1 MMKYISLVLNR
12 SFLLYTLVAAIWLTG
27 CVEEEYTNSPKGTG
41 VNIPFALT
49 IPDVDIPSPISR
61 SMTGAAGGYRED
73 EIKNVDVLVFE
84 ESENTPGQYLFME
97 WKPVSTNITQTLDG
111 GTSAAEFSVA
121 LTPTSRPTYVVL
133 LANRPLGTAAYENI
147 LKGFVKGSTTKA
159 AAMAQMIHSGDP
171 TQWPADGPNDNGK
184 YLPIPMY
191 GEVKVSKLAYAVS
204 IPDINMKRMLARIDI
219 ANSVSNFTVEE
230 VYLVNYNNAGYLSP
244 VWDANGVVDIASGD
258 LNIPVANDKKVGIDP
273 ANYHLVAGNTPYVG
287 NIYTFEASAAVDD
300 AGGNDGAASR
310 KDAVCLIVGG
320 QRTGETSTT
329 YYRVDF
335 TQTGK
340 TGEDVEYLPLLRN
353 HKYIISITEVSGPG
367 YDDKQKAL
375 ESYTVMSNLKMRLI
389 TYDRDKIKD
398 VVYDGQY
405 MLGVS
410 ESDVQL
416 TQYQIDKYVIDVFT
430 DVPSGWKATVASD
443 GDWLKFNGGGNTSTD
458 VITTTGGANGDT
470 SFALRIPYWYHG
482 ITGDART
489 ATITLQAGR
498 LTHVITL
505 TQTMIEPGVIR
516 FVDGYGNEIVDGY
529 VFPLRSDNPNNPEE
543 ALEPQVLYAV
553 FSTPKIAVRRGGGT
567 IFYPNGGLIP
577 ALNTSTSQFFVDR
590 VQAFSIQ
597 PDPLRAGDGGNLY
610 WRTDALNFDLYD
622 EADKYLGNRPLPIIQ
637 QERTFSFRFLAN
649 TATRT
654 FDVDLGAEQYLQL
667 FVNHNWK
674 IAGIEEVS
682 GTELIRSTADTNDN
696 DIFVG
701 RSNADS
707 KMYQSSVVGSD
718 EDDGKG
724 NAVNGRGYDFRLKI
738 IPGKWAEG
746 KTGMIKIDF
755 DNVFYAGSGVLSKYP
770 FRLIMYLNMVS
781 RKLSYTD
788 ASSQPQFYLYPLRF
802 EERKSSE
809 TNKGLQLSAANA
821 AATCAEVGDG
831 WRLPNANELILSYI
845 YRDVLGGVAAGE
857 DSYTSQNI
865 EGWYISETPA
875 SYDYYWSAS
884 TYSDGSGFPLNLA
897 SAASGKK
904 STGDKANFRCV
915 RNGPVSGTK
924 YPYLSGKTIISRD
937 AAGGVQSSV
946 LLGSE
951 SPSQSNKVAPK
962 LEVDLTSSVGNW
974 TTANSVCTAKGWRLP
989 TQREMLLILSMGGGT
1004 IPLTQGTGFS
1014 NTTAWSSG
1022 FQAIAGF
1029 HWTQTLHSGSN
1040 YYAINPSNG
1049 TNGYEQNAWDVAT
1062 GPDWM
1067 NYRCVRT
1074 VN

>member
-1 MMKYISLVLNR
+1 
-12 SFLLYTLVAAIWLTG
+12 
-27 CVEEEYTNSPKGTG
+27 
-41 VNIPFALT
+41 
-49 IPDVDIPSPISR
+49 
-61 SMTGAAGGYRED
+61 
-73 EIKNVDVLVFE
+73 
-84 ESENTPGQYLFME
+84 
-97 WKPVSTNITQTLDG
+97 
-111 GTSAAEFSVA
+111 
-121 LTPTSRPTYVVL
+121 
-133 LANRPLGTAAYENI
+133 
-147 LKGFVKGSTTKA
+147 
-159 AAMAQMIHSGDP
+159 
-171 TQWPADGPNDNGK
+171 
-184 YLPIPMY
+184 MY
-191 GEVKVSKLAYAVS
+191 
-204 IPDINMKRMLARIDI
+204 KR
-219 ANSVSNFTVEE
+219 
-230 VYLVNYNNAGYLSP
+230 
-244 VWDANGVVDIASGD
+244 
-258 LNIPVANDKKVGIDP
+258 
-273 ANYHLVAGNTPYVG
+273 
-287 NIYTFEASAAVDD
+287 
-300 AGGNDGAASR
+300 
-310 KDAVCLIVGG
+310 
-320 QRTGETSTT
+320 QT

-443 GDWLKFNGGGNTSTD
+443 GDWLKFNVGGNADAD
-458 VITTTGGANGDT
+458 VLTVTGVGNDDT

-482 ITGDART
+482 VTGDSRT

-498 LTHVITL
+498 LTHAITV
-505 TQTMIEPGVIR
+505 TQTMIEPGIIR

-529 VFPLRSDNPNNPEE
+529 VFPLKSDNPNDPEE

-553 FSTPKIAVRRGGGT
+553 FSTPKITVRRDGGT
-567 IFYPNGGLIP
+567 IFYPTGGLIP
-577 ALNTSTSQFFVDR
+577 ALSTSTSLPFIDR

-597 PDPLRAGDGGNLY
+597 PDPLRAGDGGDPY
-610 WRTDALNFDLYD
+610 WRWDGLNFDLYD
-622 EADKYLGNRPLPIIQ
+622 ESDKYLGNRPLPIIQ
-637 QERTFSFRFLAN
+637 QERTFSFRFLSN
-649 TATRT
+649 TDTRT

-667 FVNHNWK
+667 SVNHNWK
-674 IAGIEEVS
+674 IVGIEEVS
-682 GTELIRSTADTNDN
+682 GTELIRSTTDTNDN

-707 KMYQSSVVGSD
+707 KMYQESVVGM
-718 EDDGKG
+718 DDGNG
-724 NAVNGRGYDFRLKI
+724 NAVLARGYDFRLKI
-738 IPGKWAEG
+738 IPGKWVEG
-746 KTGMIKIDF
+746 KTGKIKIDF
-755 DNVFYAGSGVLSKYP
+755 DNVFYAGTGGVIRYP

-809 TNKGLQLSAANA
+809 TNKGLQLSAASA
-821 AATCAEVGDG
+821 AAKCAEVGDG

-845 YRDVLGGVAAGE
+845 YRDVLGGISAGE
-857 DSYTSQNI
+857 ASYTSQNI
-865 EGWYISETPA
+865 EGWYISETDG

-897 SAASGKK
+897 SATSAKK
-904 STGDKANFRCV
+904 NTGDKANFRCV
-915 RNGPVSGTK
+915 RNGPTSGTK
-924 YPYLSGKTIISRD
+924 YPYLSGKTIVSRD
-937 AAGGVQSSV
+937 ASGGVQSSV

-951 SPSQSNKVAPK
+951 SPSQSNKVASK
-962 LEVDLTSSVGNW
+962 LEVDLTSYTGDW
-974 TTANSVCTAKGWRLP
+974 TAANAYCTGKGWRLP
-989 TQREMLLILSMGGGT
+989 TQRELLLILSMGGGT
-1004 IPLTQGTGFS
+1004 IPLTMGTGFS
-1014 NTTAWSSG
+1014 NTTTWTSG
-1022 FQAIAGF
+1022 FVKLTNDF

-1040 YYAINPSNG
+1040 YYTISPSNS
-1049 TNGYEQNAWDVAT
+1049 TNGYEQNAWGITT

-1067 NYRCVRT
+1067 KYRCVRT

>member
-1 MMKYISLVLNR
+1 MAIGLN
-12 SFLLYTLVAAIWLTG
+12 LMVVGI
-27 CVEEEYTNSPKGTG
+27 
-41 VNIPFALT
+41 
-49 IPDVDIPSPISR
+49 
-61 SMTGAAGGYRED
+61 
-73 EIKNVDVLVFE
+73 
-84 ESENTPGQYLFME
+84 
-97 WKPVSTNITQTLDG
+97 PVS
-111 GTSAAEFSVA
+111 
-121 LTPTSRPTYVVL
+121 
-133 LANRPLGTAAYENI
+133 
-147 LKGFVKGSTTKA
+147 
-159 AAMAQMIHSGDP
+159 
-171 TQWPADGPNDNGK
+171 
-184 YLPIPMY
+184 
-191 GEVKVSKLAYAVS
+191 
-204 IPDINMKRMLARIDI
+204 
-219 ANSVSNFTVEE
+219 
-230 VYLVNYNNAGYLSP
+230 
-244 VWDANGVVDIASGD
+244 
-258 LNIPVANDKKVGIDP
+258 
-273 ANYHLVAGNTPYVG
+273 
-287 NIYTFEASAAVDD
+287 
-300 AGGNDGAASR
+300 
-310 KDAVCLIVGG
+310 
-320 QRTGETSTT
+320 
-329 YYRVDF
+329 
-335 TQTGK
+335 
-340 TGEDVEYLPLLRN
+340 
-353 HKYIISITEVSGPG
+353 
-367 YDDKQKAL
+367 
-375 ESYTVMSNLKMRLI
+375 
-389 TYDRDKIKD
+389 
-398 VVYDGQY
+398 
-405 MLGVS
+405 
-410 ESDVQL
+410 
-416 TQYQIDKYVIDVFT
+416 
-430 DVPSGWKATVASD
+430 
-443 GDWLKFNGGGNTSTD
+443 D

-788 ASSQPQFYLYPLRF
+788 ASSQ
-802 EERKSSE
+802 SSI
-809 TNKGLQLSAANA
+809 LSLSA
-821 AATCAEVGDG
+821 
-831 WRLPNANELILSYI
+831 
-845 YRDVLGGVAAGE
+845 
-857 DSYTSQNI
+857 
-865 EGWYISETPA
+865 
-875 SYDYYWSAS
+875 
-884 TYSDGSGFPLNLA
+884 
-897 SAASGKK
+897 
-904 STGDKANFRCV
+904 
-915 RNGPVSGTK
+915 
-924 YPYLSGKTIISRD
+924 
-937 AAGGVQSSV
+937 SV
-946 LLGSE
+946 
-951 SPSQSNKVAPK
+951 
-962 LEVDLTSSVGNW
+962 
-974 TTANSVCTAKGWRLP
+974 
-989 TQREMLLILSMGGGT
+989 
-1004 IPLTQGTGFS
+1004 
-1014 NTTAWSSG
+1014 
-1022 FQAIAGF
+1022 
-1029 HWTQTLHSGSN
+1029 
-1040 YYAINPSNG
+1040 
-1049 TNGYEQNAWDVAT
+1049 
-1062 GPDWM
+1062 
-1067 NYRCVRT
+1067 
-1074 VN
+1074 